1 MKIYISILLLL
12 AMVGKVSAQDTVKL
26 AEKDFYKMSTT
37 AFGNAIVYSQNNVQ
51 LKKAGNYKAST
62 MDGDFSFKLNK
73 NFYVDGPSS
82 RVYKN
87 GNSYKET
94 YKNGIL
100 TSSIGINSYRTES
113 KKVDVKKEK
122 NDYLITI
129 TQTFRRE
136 KRNDSTIMVYL
147 NEEPLLKEKFSDG
160 TLILR
165 NDRKKETVNIYDKYG
180 NLEEKHFGDVEE
192 KYLSNGEVYFK
203 KILLKNRTEEYRSGK
218 LSRTFDFVDKPNSND
233 LDKIIVTDYDKA
245 GNKIKVEERMPWDE
259 VAPEYMIFK
268 LNKNELEGYKAIVDV
283 GTVKTKAQR

>member
-26 AEKDFYKMSTT
+26 AEKDFYKMATT

-62 MDGDFSFKLNK
+62 MDGDFSFTLNK
-73 NFYVDGPSS
+73 NFYVDGTSS

-87 GNSYKET
+87 GNSYKEI

-113 KKVDVKKEK
+113 KKVDVKKER

-129 TQTFRRE
+129 NQTFRRE

-147 NEEPLLKEKFSDG
+147 NEKPLLKEKFSDG

-165 NDRKKETVNIYDKYG
+165 NDRKKETVSIYDKYG
-180 NLEEKHFGDVEE
+180 NLEEKHFGNVEE
-192 KYLSNGEVYFK
+192 KYLSNGEVYLK
-203 KILLKNRTEEYRSGK
+203 KYFLKIEQ
-218 LSRTFDFVDKPNSND
+218 
-233 LDKIIVTDYDKA
+233 
-245 GNKIKVEERMPWDE
+245 
-259 VAPEYMIFK
+259 
-268 LNKNELEGYKAIVDV
+268 KNIGLVN
-283 GTVKTKAQR
+283 